1 MLELEGGC
9 LARHLKCKLGHASQP
24 PHSLSQPQ
32 APAHPGPAHPLLGP
46 RNSWLHI
53 RLLLSFLQ
61 VRAQPRGRRGRCTDD
76 SDLQL
81 HACSAASRALGLRG
95 QKVTSAI
102 RRLWG
107 TSGNNETVEEDG
119 ECYQHSWQECK
130 VHRGWD

>member
-9 LARHLKCKLGHASQP
+9 LARHLQCKLGHASQP

-76 SDLQL
+76 
-81 HACSAASRALGLRG
+81 LGL
-95 QKVTSAI
+95 QFLAY
-102 RRLWG
+102 
-107 TSGNNETVEEDG
+107 SGAGLVLG
-119 ECYQHSWQECK
+119 L
-130 VHRGWD
+130 